1 LDDARTEEFYD
12 DGDFEDGNALA
23 GPLAELFAIDVTVAD
38 AQCAGCG
45 VTGSVA
51 ALRVYSRA
59 PGFVARCPSC
69 AHVVMRLVRSADAAW
84 LDLRGAVR
92 LRVPMPAP
100 A

>member
-1 LDDARTEEFYD
+1 MTEFFD
-12 DGDFEDGNALA
+12 TDDFEDGNVLA
-23 GPLAELFAIDVTVAD
+23 GPLAELFAVDVTVAE

-45 VTGSVA
+45 ATGSVA

-59 PGFVARCPSC
+59 PGYVARCPSC
-69 AHVVMRLVRSADAAW
+69 AEVVMRLVRSTDAAW

-92 LRVPMPAP
+92 LRVPMPAI

>member
-1 LDDARTEEFYD
+1 MTEFFDAEDY
-12 DGDFEDGNALA
+12 EDGNALA
-23 GPLAELFAIDVTVAD
+23 GPLAELFAVDVTVAE

-45 VTGSVA
+45 ATGSVA

-59 PGFVARCPSC
+59 PGYVARCPSC
-69 AHVVMRLVRSADAAW
+69 SEVVMRLVRSTDAAW

-92 LRVPMPAP
+92 LRVPMPAL